1 MAMNS
6 RISRSTAGFTLIE
19 VLISLVILGFVLGG
33 VMTLFSNTTKY
44 NTSQEM
50 LIKVSRD
57 LRAAKL
63 LMVDEIRSAAC
74 DPYKKVPIGFQD
86 DADDML
92 NTDANSIHFTR
103 DIDNSDND
111 QFYEPDGDAD
121 DPNEDIAYY
130 RVNAGG
136 AILNAGDNT
145 RGTLVRNTGGGG
157 QPIANNI
164 TNLQFQY
171 YDSSNNLIDPVTMTS
186 KVVLGR
192 IRTVEVILSGQ
203 VENTSIVNPSNLD
216 QTLSFRIRVRNM

>member
-1 MAMNS
+1 MALNETN
-6 RISRSTAGFTLIE
+6 IRSAGFTLVEIM
-19 VLISLVILGFVLGG
+19 ISLAILGFVLVG
-33 VMTLFSNTTKY
+33 VMTIFSKTTIY

-50 LIKVSRD
+50 LVNVSRD

-63 LMVDEIRSAAC
+63 LMVDEIRSAGC
-74 DPYKKVPIGFQD
+74 DPYQKVPIGFQD
-86 DADDML
+86 DADDMM

-103 DIDNSDND
+103 DVDNGDND

-121 DPNEDIAYY
+121 DSNENVAYY

-145 RGTLVRNTGGGG
+145 RGTLVRRTGGGVG

-171 YDSSNNLIDPVTMTS
+171 YDSNNNLIDPATMTS

-192 IRTVEVILSGQ
+192 IRTVEVILTGQ
-203 VENTSIVNPSNLD
+203 VENISIVNPNNRNS
-216 QTLSFRIRVRNM
+216 TLQFRVRVRNV